1 MKTDEFVK
9 KTVFKYYWE
18 EDINCATTTLKTLS
32 KVFKIELNS
41 QVIDAAQGMHG
52 AGEYGAQCGLVEGT
66 LMFLGIFA
74 RKNNI
79 PDNAIVNSCKE
90 FAEQF
95 ENRFNSLQCSILRP
109 EGFHLDNPPHMC
121 ETPTCQAV
129 EFSINF
135 ISTLK
140 ERAEYKES
148 FNGQPLYFP

>member
-9 KTVFKYYWE
+9 RTVSKYYWE

-32 KVFKIELNS
+32 EVFEIELNS
-41 QVIDAAQGMHG
+41 QVVDAAQGMHG

-74 RKNNI
+74 RENDI
-79 PDNAIVNSCKE
+79 PDHAIVNSCKK
-90 FAEQF
+90 FAGQF

-109 EGFHLDNPPHMC
+109 EGFTPDNPSHMC
-121 ETPTCQAV
+121 EPITCQAV

-135 ISTLK
+135 ISTLR
-140 ERAEYKES
+140 E
-148 FNGQPLYFP
+148 